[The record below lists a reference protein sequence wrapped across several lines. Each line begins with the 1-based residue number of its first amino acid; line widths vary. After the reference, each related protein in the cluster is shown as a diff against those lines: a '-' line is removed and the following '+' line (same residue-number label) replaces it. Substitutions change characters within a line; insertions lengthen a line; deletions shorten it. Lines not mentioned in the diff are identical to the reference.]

1 MHKMNEVRQIAIIM
15 NPTSSRGK
23 AKTRQKQLCDLMD
36 SAIAVASANGQT
48 VTYRILETTAPGSS
62 IRTGQSTKG
71 SGAFLALQAI
81 AEGATT
87 IVAAGGDGTVGEVAN
102 ALVGTNV
109 HFGVLPMGTGND
121 FARTLGIGLDLELAV
136 RTVVFGKALDV
147 DLGKGPGGYFI
158 NVAGC
163 GFDAE
168 VAYQINHKF
177 RRLRGT
183 TAYVV
188 AVVSTLMKLKPYP
201 IKLTIDGVEQH
212 ETVMLCAVAN
222 AKTYGGGMRIAPNA
236 DISDGQFDIVLVG
249 KVSKLE
255 FLRTF
260 PKVFKGTH
268 LDHPQVKVVR
278 GKNVRIES
286 DRTMPVL
293 ADGEEIGFAPVEFS
307 LLEGG
312 LRVLVPAES

>member
-1 MHKMNEVRQIAIIM
+1 MNEVRRIAIIM

-23 AKTRQKQLCDLMD
+23 AKSRQKQLCELMD
-36 SAIAVASANGQT
+36 SAIAEATANGHSIEYQ
-48 VTYRILETTAPGSS
+48 ILETTAPGSS
-62 IRTGQSTKG
+62 IRTGQADQG
-71 SGAFLALQAI
+71 SGAYLAHQAI
-81 AEGATT
+81 KEGATT

-102 ALVGTNV
+102 AVIGTNIS
-109 HFGVLPMGTGND
+109 FGVLPLGTGND
-121 FARTLGIGLDLELAV
+121 FARTLGVGTDLALAV
-136 RTVVFGKALDV
+136 RTVVFGKPIEV

-168 VAYQINHKF
+168 VAYHINHKS

-183 TAYVV
+183 SAYLV

-201 IKLTIDGVEQH
+201 ITLTIDGVVQH

-236 DISDGQFDIVLVG
+236 DISDGLFDIVLVG
-249 KVSKLE
+249 KVSKFE

-268 LDHPQVKVVR
+268 LDHPQVKVLR
-278 GKNVRIES
+278 GQTVRIES
-286 DRTMPVL
+286 DRKMPVL

-307 LLEGG
+307 LLKGG
-312 LRVLVPAES
+312 LRVLVPN

>member
-1 MHKMNEVRQIAIIM
+1 MGAPMNEVRQIAIIM

-23 AKTRQKQLCDLMD
+23 AKARKMHLCDLMD
-36 SAIAVASANGQT
+36 LAISEASTKGQKIE
-48 VTYRILETTAPGSS
+48 YRIFETTAPGSS
-62 IRTGQSTKG
+62 IRTGESFAG
-71 SGAFLALQAI
+71 SGAFLAKKAI

-102 ALVGTNV
+102 ALVGTNIPL
-109 HFGVLPMGTGND
+109 GVLPMGTGND
-121 FARTLGIGLDLELAV
+121 FARTLGIGLDLNLAV
-136 RTVVFGKALDV
+136 RTIVFGKTTNI

-183 TAYVV
+183 SAYIV
-188 AVVSTLMKLKPYP
+188 AVVSTLMKLQPYP
-201 IKLTIDGVEQH
+201 ITLTIDGVLQH

-236 DISDGQFDIVLVG
+236 DISDGLFDIVLVG
-249 KVSKLE
+249 KVTKLE

-268 LDHPQVKVVR
+268 LDHPQVKVLR
-278 GKNVRIES
+278 GQTVRIES
-286 DRTMPVL
+286 DRKMPVL

-307 LLEGG
+307 LVKGG
-312 LRVLVPAES
+312 LSVLVPS